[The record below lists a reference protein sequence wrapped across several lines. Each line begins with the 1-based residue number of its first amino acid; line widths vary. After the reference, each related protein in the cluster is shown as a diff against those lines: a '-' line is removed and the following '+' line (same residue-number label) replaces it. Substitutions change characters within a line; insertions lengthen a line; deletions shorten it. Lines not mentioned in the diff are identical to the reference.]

1 MNPVVLAVLSV
12 TVIAFL
18 CAVML
23 VIASKVMAVPEDP
36 LFPAVRECLPGA
48 NCGACGYA
56 GCDGYAK
63 ALATGEEK
71 RTNLCVPGGDGTA
84 ANIAGVLGVEA
95 EDVVEMMAAVF
106 CGGDCT
112 LAPERADYQGART
125 CAAAKLLSGGPKAC
139 PYGCLGFGDCANV
152 CPVGAISIVKGIA
165 VVDPKVCIG
174 CGLCSKT
181 CPNHIIHMIPQVQKV
196 FDRCSNP
203 NMGKPVMDVCKA
215 GCIGCTKCA
224 KVCPEGAITMEG
236 NLAHVDHSK
245 CTGCGS
251 CVENCPTK
259 SIQFVD
265 WKKD

>member
-1 MNPVVLAVLSV
+1 MNPIVLAILSV
-12 TVIAFL
+12 GIIALL
-18 CAVML
+18 CSVML

-36 LFPAVRECLPGA
+36 KFPAIRECLPGA

-63 ALATGEEK
+63 ALASGEET
-71 RTNLCVPGGDGTA
+71 RTNLCVPGGAEA
-84 ANIAGVLGVEA
+84 ASGVAGVLGVEA
-95 EDVVEMMAAVF
+95 GEVVKMMATVF
-106 CGGDCT
+106 CGGDCE
-112 LAPERADYQGART
+112 LAPDKADYQGSKS
-125 CAAAKLLSGGPKAC
+125 CAAAKLLGGGPKSCAF
-139 PYGCLGFGDCANV
+139 GCLGFGDCANV

-165 VVDPKVCIG
+165 VVNPEVCIG

-203 NMGKPVMDVCKA
+203 NKGKPVMDVCKA

-236 NLAHVDHSK
+236 DLAHVDPSK
-245 CTGCGS
+245 CTGCGT
-251 CVENCPTK
+251 CVEACPTK
-259 SIQFVD
+259 SMQFITRN
-265 WKKD
+265 

>member
-1 MNPVVLAVLSV
+1 MSIVTAVAVV
-12 TVIAFL
+12 TVIGLLGA
-18 CAVML
+18 AIL
-23 VIASKVMAVPEDP
+23 VVAAHFMHVEEDP
-36 LFPAVRECLPGA
+36 RVGEVLGVLPGA

-203 NMGKPVMDVCKA
+203 NMGKPVMDACKA